1 MKPIQILTNSDV
13 PIYKQIREQVR
24 TAILKGELQTGEQL
38 PSARQLA
45 TNLGIN
51 MLTVHKAW
59 NELRQEGLIESRR
72 GEGMF
77 VLPQT
82 REFSEEQKLQSLK
95 TKGQE
100 FLVLAN
106 SYGLSSSEAL
116 DILRELLDS
125 GELS

>member
-24 TAILKGELQTGEQL
+24 AAILQGQLQIGEQL

-45 TNLGIN
+45 TSLGIN

-82 REFSEEQKLQSLK
+82 RKFSEKQKLQSLK
-95 TKGQE
+95 AKAQE
-100 FLVLAN
+100 FLALAN
-106 SYGLSSSEAL
+106 SYGLSSGEAL
-116 DILRELLDS
+116 NIFRELLDS

>member
-24 TAILKGELQTGEQL
+24 TAILKGQLQTGEQL